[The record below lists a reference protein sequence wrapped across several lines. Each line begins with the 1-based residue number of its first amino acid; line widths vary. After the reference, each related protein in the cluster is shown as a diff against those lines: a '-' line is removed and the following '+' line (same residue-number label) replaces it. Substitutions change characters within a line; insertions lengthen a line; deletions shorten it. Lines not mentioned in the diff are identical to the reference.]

1 MKMIG
6 CGGAAF
12 RAVVE
17 KGPAGTEIG
26 HELQQTIDM
35 CGNGLWTMIDMG
47 DGEVSGED
55 GHGVTK
61 DQVRVLVKN
70 PFLLFREM
78 VRTKE
83 TGPAAYI
90 LLTHS
95 GQGALHSSGVVLKED
110 RKPFTGD
117 ITLRTLPERCVAFP
131 QKRPRPFLLCEK
143 FEAKTRKMAGGFS
156 SVKFGVDLFSKQRS
170 ALSSFDIMAH

>member
-17 KGPAGTEIG
+17 YSPAGTEIG

-35 CGNGLWTMIDMG
+35 CGNGLWAMVDMG
-47 DGEVSGED
+47 DGEVSRED
-55 GHGVTK
+55 RHRVTK
-61 DQVRVLVKN
+61 DQIGAPVKDAS
-70 PFLLFREM
+70 LIFREM
-78 VRTKE
+78 TQAEE

-95 GQGALHSSGVVLKED
+95 GQGAFDSSGVVLKED
-110 RKPFTGD
+110 GEPFTGD
-117 ITLRTLPERCVAFP
+117 MPLRALPERFVAFA
-131 QKRPRPFLLCEK
+131 QKRPRAFLLREE
-143 FEAKTRKMAGGFS
+143 FEAKTRKMAGAFS